1 MPYQRWRQPN
11 GDFRQDL
18 GTLAVGILVI
28 VVIGYFLFHGYLETS
43 NNQSVPASNSNDVN
57 LPNTNDLNNN
67 SNDPN
72 SPNYSPQISPSG
84 NITMNIGSENNALT
98 SGYWILY
105 VSDGT
110 SQQLSVTAQDY
121 AFLQTLIQNDSKGS
135 SSVTIFLIDNG
146 LIHQYNIS
154 KEIYS
159 IITNIAAIKARS
171 SNASSNN
178 SSSTPDSSANPS
190 SSLSSDKPANS
201 SADPS
206 SDSSSSTPNT
216 TPAKTSI
223 SETMKI
229 SNPSTSGFIVT
240 LNPALNGLAPNNFT
254 LQNSSGNPVSISN
267 ATTSDNGT
275 TYTISAVLSAG
286 QTYTFTAAYPGY
298 TFGTPQN
305 IEIK

>member
-1 MPYQRWRQPN
+1 MPYQRWRQPH

-28 VVIGYFLFHGYLETS
+28 VVIGYFLFHGYLENI
-43 NNQSVPASNSNDVN
+43 NNQSVAASNANDVN
-57 LPNTNDLNNN
+57 LPNTNDSNT

-72 SPNYSPQISPSG
+72 SANYSSQISPNG
-84 NITMNIGSENNALT
+84 NITMNIGSENKALT
-98 SGYWILY
+98 SGYWVLY

-159 IITNIAAIKARS
+159 IITNMAAIKSRT
-171 SNASSNN
+171 SNASSDNSSLSPDSSN
-178 SSSTPDSSANPS
+178 SSSAS
-190 SSLSSDKPANS
+190 SSETPA
-201 SADPS
+201 
-206 SDSSSSTPNT
+206 DSSSSTSNT
-216 TPAKTSI
+216 APTKTSV

-229 SNPSTSGFIVT
+229 SNPSTSGFTVT
-240 LNPALNGLAPNNFT
+240 LNPALNGLAPDNFT
-254 LQNSSGNPVSISN
+254 LQNSSGNSVSISN

-275 TYTISAVLSAG
+275 TYTISAVLSTG
-286 QTYTFTAAYPGY
+286 QTYTLTAAYPGY